1 MTLQTRLDPI
11 RVLIVDDSPS
21 VRAALKT
28 LLSAEPG
35 IEVIGSAADPFAAA
49 EQMRDRLPDV
59 MLLDLELPKM
69 DGLTFLAKVMAQRP
83 VPVVICSSHTEAG
96 SRAALKAIELGAVEV
111 IGKPRMGTAAE
122 RKEAQGMVG
131 DAVRAAAQAVR
142 NGRKTAVSPKT
153 LLVEPKLSADA
164 VLPPSRPGA
173 PRPPRTGPLVALGAS
188 TGGTEALLRVL
199 QELPANSPPVVV
211 VQHMPEKFTA
221 AFAQRLDGLC
231 RVRVAEGG
239 HGDRLSPGVVLI
251 APGDRHM
258 LLRRTGSDYRVEIAT
273 GPQVSRH
280 RPSVD
285 VLFRSVAQAA
295 GPNALGLLL
304 TGMGDDGARGL
315 LEMRQAGA
323 RTAAQDEATSVVFG
337 MPAEALRIGATDRAL
352 PLSRVADEI
361 IAWGRRGTM
370 Q

>member
-1 MTLQTRLDPI
+1 MSLQPRIEPI

-21 VRAALKT
+21 VRAVLKT

-35 IEVIGSAADPFAAA
+35 IEVIGAAADPFAAA
-49 EQMRDRLPDV
+49 EQMRERLPDV

-69 DGLTFLAKVMAQRP
+69 DGLTFLARVMAQRP

-96 SRAALKAIELGAVEV
+96 SRTALKALEIGAVEV
-111 IGKPRMGTAAE
+111 IGKPRMATASE
-122 RKEAQGMVG
+122 RQEAQSTIC
-131 DAVRAAAQAVR
+131 DAVRAAAQA
-142 NGRKTAVSPKT
+142 GRRGARTAPPRPMI
-153 LLVEPKLSADA
+153 VEPKFSADA
-164 VLPPSRPGA
+164 VLPPARRGA
-173 PRPPRTGPLVALGAS
+173 PQPPRTQPIVAIGAS
-188 TGGTEALLRVL
+188 TGGTEALADVL
-199 QELPANSPPVVV
+199 KGLPADAPAVVI
-211 VQHMPEKFTA
+211 VQHMPEKFTG

-231 RVRVAEGG
+231 RVRVAEAAQ
-239 HGDRLSPGVVLI
+239 GDRLAPGQVLI

-258 LLRRTGSDYRVEIAT
+258 LIRRTGGDYRVEILT
-273 GPQVSRH
+273 GPPVARH

-315 LEMRQAGA
+315 LEMRGAGG

-337 MPAEALRIGATDRAL
+337 MPAEALRLGATDRAL
-352 PLSRVADEI
+352 PLSRIADEI
-361 IAWGRRGTM
+361 MAWGRRRADT
-370 Q
+370 